1 MTNDD
6 GWKSLDVI
14 RLEIF
19 GSKRT
24 RDDVGCSSLCA
35 LPVSYPLQA
44 GGFGQLPAGGS
55 SFSLTP
61 CKQVASANCQQGVLL
76 SLLPPASRWLRPT
89 ASRGFF
95 FLSYPLQAG
104 GFGQLPAGGSS
115 FSLTPCKQVASANC
129 QQGVLLSLLP
139 PASRWLRPT
148 ASRGFFFLS
157 YPLQAGGFG
166 QLPAGG
172 ASAGSADPPS
182 FSL

>member
-1 MTNDD
+1 MTNED

-14 RLEIF
+14 GLEIF

-44 GGFGQLPAGGS
+44 SGFGQLPAGGSSFSLPPASSGFGQLPAGGS

-61 CKQVASANCQQGVLL
+61 CKQ
-76 SLLPPASRWLRPT
+76 WLRPT

-95 FLSYPLQAG
+95 FLSYPLQA
-104 GFGQLPAGGSS
+104 
-115 FSLTPCKQVASANC
+115 VASANC
-129 QQGVLLSLLP
+129 QQ
-139 PASRWLRPT
+139 
-148 ASRGFFFLS
+148 
-157 YPLQAGGFG
+157 
-166 QLPAGG
+166 GG
-172 ASAGSADPPS
+172 ASAGSADPPF